1 MTFSTNLKYLRKSKG
16 YSQDYIAE
24 KLGYKSFTTIQ
35 KWETGIAEP
44 SVAKLKILSDM
55 FNVSMDELLN
65 SDLTNVNEKK
75 EQFLGYYLDEEVAQK
90 AQEIYEDRETR
101 ILLDAKRDLK
111 KEDLDYI
118 VGLVKRLKG
127 DE

>member
-1 MTFSTNLKYLRKSKG
+1 
-16 YSQDYIAE
+16 
-24 KLGYKSFTTIQ
+24 
-35 KWETGIAEP
+35 
-44 SVAKLKILSDM
+44 
-55 FNVSMDELLN
+55 MDELLN

-75 EQFLGYYLDEEVAQK
+75 KLSSGYYLDEKVAPK
-90 AQEIYEDRETR
+90 AQEIYEDRDTR